1 MANLIDIKVPDIGD
15 FRDVPIIE
23 VLVKPGDQVKTEDPL
38 ITLESDKASM
48 EVPSPVDGV
57 VKEVRVKVGDK
68 VSEGS
73 LILVAEAQVAPAGLA
88 PERRSRRAAAPP
100 VRAHRLPTTARPPA
114 STKSS
119 RCESPT
125 SATSRMCRSSRS
137 R

>member
-23 VLVKPGDQVKTEDPL
+23 VLVKPSDRVKTEDPL

-73 LILVAEAQVAPAGLA
+73 LILVAEAEVAPAGLA
-88 PERRSRRAAAPP
+88 PREKIKEGGRSTDEGA
-100 VRAHRLPTTARPPA
+100 
-114 STKSS
+114 
-119 RCESPT
+119 
-125 SATSRMCRSSRS
+125 
-137 R
+137 